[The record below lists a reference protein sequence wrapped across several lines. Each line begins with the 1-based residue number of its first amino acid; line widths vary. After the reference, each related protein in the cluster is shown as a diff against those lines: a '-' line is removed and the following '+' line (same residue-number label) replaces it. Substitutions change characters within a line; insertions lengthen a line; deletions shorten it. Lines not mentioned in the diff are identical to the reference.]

1 MSNDMICNIE
11 EGKLKIN
18 LKIEIGRVSLSQLKI
33 AELFEAM
40 KNETKCE

>member
-11 EGKLKIN
+11 EGN
-18 LKIEIGRVSLSQLKI
+18 LKIEIGTVSLSQLKI